1 MSECRAAPHRDRKK
15 VVIYYN
21 NNTLHEYNYNCYVV
35 YKSSCKTYSFLDGAA
50 GREGELSE

>member
-1 MSECRAAPHRDRKK
+1 M
-15 VVIYYN
+15 VIYYN

-50 GREGELSE
+50 GWVGGWVGEWKKGIIIINCIST